1 MYAGIRQAK
10 AKTGMVEELTR
21 RIKEGAIPLISDVP
35 GFNAYYVIY
44 TPDDTVMAI
53 SIFNDYAAA
62 QESNKRALAWIE
74 TELSPASRRPRD
86 RGGRTGDRAYA
97 GLIKS
102 AAPSNREVRIARDAN
117 NRLKFSSLK

>member
-44 TPDDTVMAI
+44 VWTIP
-53 SIFNDYAAA
+53 
-62 QESNKRALAWIE
+62 
-74 TELSPASRRPRD
+74 
-86 RGGRTGDRAYA
+86 
-97 GLIKS
+97 
-102 AAPSNREVRIARDAN
+102 
-117 NRLKFSSLK
+117 